1 MDMTLPPAVP
11 LPDPPKAD
19 RPAHYRLST
28 ETWLLILKEYREGAT
43 APFLASKWRVSEHA
57 VRRRITMHGATKRE
71 WGDGQAIAMATAREA
86 ELEAARRN
94 SPEAVAARLFAGLPM
109 PSDEGEADG
118 GEDPAALA
126 RMATLASGRAMRGR
140 LWAEARALATLAE
153 TYQRLAA
160 REAEAV
166 AGGGGGVRG
175 SGPDGALTVADL
187 PLALVLQ
194 VMEMGTEAKVALFR
208 YPPEGRPDPDRAVRK
223 AFWQMDGFQHRYL
236 TRMNYRYQ
244 FTVKRVEALEEA
256 MTAAGLPLPDEGH
269 VRSWRL
275 MSDDELFEGAAKGME
290 D

>member
-11 LPDPPKAD
+11 LPDPPPAD

-43 APFLASKWRVSEHA
+43 APYLASKWRVSEHA

-109 PSDEGEADG
+109 PSDEGEPDG

-126 RMATLASGRAMRGR
+126 RMAMLASGRAMRGR

-160 REAEAV
+160 REGEA
-166 AGGGGGVRG
+166 AAGGGGVRG

-194 VMEMGTEAKVALFR
+194 VMEMGGEERTALFG
-208 YPPEGRPDPDRAVRK
+208 YLPEGRPDPDRAVRK
-223 AFWQMDGFQHRYL
+223 AYWQMYGFQRRYL
-236 TRMNYRYQ
+236 TKAGYRQ
-244 FTVKRVEALEEA
+244 RATEFWIETLEASLA
-256 MTAAGLPLPDEGH
+256 AAGVPLPDEGH
-269 VRSWRL
+269 LSGWRR
-275 MSDDELFEGAAKGME
+275 MSDADLMEAAAEGME